1 MNSKFYM
8 ESKPYVSYILRDICY
23 SEYSKE
29 FADRRYSKESSNNCS
44 AKKLAEEKRRK
55 KILFSVE
62 CARMALAADERRKKY
77 LFAAE
82 IRSAVDARL
91 ARLSPS
97 VDDDLIP
104 PLNVKVTAKPRY

>member
-1 MNSKFYM
+1 MYPISCVI
-8 ESKPYVSYILRDICY
+8 YVIQSIR
-23 SEYSKE
+23 K
-29 FADRRYSKESSNNCS
+29 SSQNNCI

-77 LFAAE
+77 LFAEE

-104 PLNVKVTAKPRY
+104 PLNVKVTVKPKVLNLYLYLHTL